1 MSVATSTAIGLGI
14 AAAGSVATGVIGANA
29 AGNAASTQANAAN
42 NAAQLQ
48 ANAANNSLDF
58 SKLQYGNTLALESP
72 FYNSGVAANSQL
84 DYLMGLKPQTGL
96 PAGVVNP
103 NAPQISTTANGSQL
117 IGGRTS
123 GLPGGIIGSGESRSV
138 GPVLA
143 ANATAPIVNGS
154 GTPAN
159 AFSASVASPLG
170 TSSTN
175 SPIQASPLGTATTNS
190 PIQASPL
197 GGTAPATNNT
207 GIGNPIISP
216 TGITDP
222 TSSAP
227 ASGQPNNNTITGISP
242 INGGTFSLGSSTGTG
257 APVTSANG
265 QPGTAPVVNPGAA
278 PGATAAPSGTNGSF
292 GSLAQGWDQTFNSPT
307 NVTEQ
312 NDPGFQFRQDQG
324 TTALQNSAAARGGL
338 LTGGTAKAL
347 TDFAQNDA
355 SNEYANVYNRALN
368 NYNTNYNTFT
378 NDQTNEFNR
387 LADLSGEGQVSANQL
402 STAGL
407 NTANQVGSTLLTA
420 GNQIGNNINNAGAA
434 NASGFVG
441 GANAINS
448 GISGLS
454 STASLLAMLNQQ
466 NQNTG
471 AQAA

>member
-14 AAAGSVATGVIGANA
+14 AGAGVLGSVASGVIGANA

-42 NAAQLQ
+42 NAAALESQ
-48 ANAANNSLDF
+48 NANNSLDF
-58 SKLQYGNTLALESP
+58 SKLQYGNSLALESP

-96 PAGVVNP
+96 PAGVINP
-103 NAPQISTTANGSQL
+103 NAPQISTTANASPL
-117 IGGRTS
+117 IAGRT
-123 GLPGGIIGSGESRSV
+123 GALPGGIIGSGDSRSV

-143 ANATAPIVNGS
+143 ANATAPIVNRTAAPATTS
-154 GTPAN
+154 ATPAN
-159 AFSASVASPLG
+159 AFSA
-170 TSSTN
+170 
-175 SPIQASPLGTATTNS
+175 Q
-190 PIQASPL
+190 
-197 GGTAPATNNT
+197 GGTAPVTNNAA
-207 GIGNPIISP
+207 IGNPIISP
-216 TGITDP
+216 TGTTDP

-242 INGGTFSLGSSTGTG
+242 INGGTFSLSGTPTGS
-257 APVTSANG
+257 PVTSANG

-278 PGATAAPSGTNGSF
+278 PGAAAAPTGTNGSF

-387 LADLSGEGQVSANQL
+387 LASLSGEGQISANQL

-434 NASGFVG
+434 NASGFVNS
-441 GANAINS
+441 ANAITS
-448 GISGLS
+448 GINGTVNSLGLLS
-454 STASLLAMLNQQ
+454 MLGKPSV
-466 NQNTG
+466 G

>member
-29 AGNAASTQANAAN
+29 AGNAASTQAGAAN
-42 NAAQLQ
+42 NAANLEAQ
-48 ANAANNSLDF
+48 AANNSLDF

-103 NAPQISTTANGSQL
+103 NAPQISSTASASPL

-123 GLPGGIIGSGESRSV
+123 ALPGGIIGSGDSRSV

-143 ANATAPIVNGS
+143 ANATAPIVNQAAAPATTS
-154 GTPAN
+154 ATPAN
-159 AFSASVASPLG
+159 AFSA
-170 TSSTN
+170 
-175 SPIQASPLGTATTNS
+175 Q
-190 PIQASPL
+190 
-197 GGTAPATNNT
+197 GGTAPVTNNVST
-207 GIGNPIISP
+207 GDPINGG
-216 TGITDP
+216 TFAAP
-222 TSSAP
+222 TSGIP
-227 ASGQPNNNTITGISP
+227 ASGTPNFNTITGISP
-242 INGGTFSLGSSTGTG
+242 INGGTFSLDGSTGTG
-257 APVTSANG
+257 APATGANG
-265 QPGTAPVVNPGAA
+265 SPGTAPIVNPGAA
-278 PGATAAPSGTNGSF
+278 PGATAAPAGTNGSF

-312 NDPGFQFRQDQG
+312 NDPGFQFREQQG
-324 TTALQNSAAARGGL
+324 DTALQNSAAARGGL

-454 STASLLAMLNQQ
+454 STASLLAMLNAQ

>member
-103 NAPQISTTANGSQL
+103 NAPQISSTASASPL

-123 GLPGGIIGSGESRSV
+123 ALPGGIIGSGDSRSV

-143 ANATAPIVNGS
+143 ANATAPIVNRAAAPS
-154 GTPAN
+154 TTSATPAN
-159 AFSASVASPLG
+159 AFSA
-170 TSSTN
+170 
-175 SPIQASPLGTATTNS
+175 Q
-190 PIQASPL
+190 
-197 GGTAPATNNT
+197 GGTAPVTNNT

-216 TGITDP
+216 TGTTDP

-242 INGGTFSLGSSTGTG
+242 INGGTFSLGGSTGTG

-278 PGATAAPSGTNGSF
+278 PGATAAPAGTNGSF

-338 LTGGTAKAL
+338 LSGGTAKAL

-387 LADLSGEGQVSANQL
+387 LASLSGEGQISANQL

-454 STASLLAMLNQQ
+454 STASLLAMLNAQN